1 MAEPTVDVL
10 AVYDAAIFQRRRK
23 LHLLTDK
30 GAPQRAID
38 RQRDWLAKAEA
49 ARAALTELI
58 EADREYDAANA
69 ALNQAETDWSKKF
82 DAAFATTEEWAPLNA
97 AKSRV
102 FVATTRRAA
111 ALARVGGA
119 K

>member
-1 MAEPTVDVL
+1 MAERVDVL

-49 ARAALTELI
+49 ARAAVAELI
-58 EADREYDAANA
+58 EAAAEVVRTDDEAWA
-69 ALNQAETDWSKKF
+69 ALRSLGIEPEADNVALT
-82 DAAFATTEEWAPLNA
+82 N
-97 AKSRV
+97 RV
-102 FVATTRRAA
+102 RT
-111 ALARVGGA
+111 ALACVGGA